1 MIKENIELRHLEDSL
16 FGVHI
21 TPVTIETVV
30 NFQHEKVAGPHRH
43 DHYLCFFLES
53 GYVSG
58 NVDFQN
64 LEVQIP
70 SLFLVLPG
78 QVHEF
83 NHAKEITGWVMA
95 FDARFVDQ
103 NARMAIEQSFAKIA
117 LIKLNET
124 ETKWFANI
132 FQLIHLAVNEANT
145 TKFQQPF
152 IQTLISAFF
161 YKTVI
166 IFHLQEDE
174 RIQAYSSRSIEIAK
188 KFHQLVKENFLV
200 LKKPGEY
207 ASRLSVTVS
216 YLNDTVKSVTG
227 FSSTWFIHHEIFRE
241 AQRLLFYTDKS
252 VKEIA
257 FQLGYEDYKYF
268 IRLFSKTVGISPANF
283 RKNNKHHDFNP

>member
-117 LIKLNET
+117 LIKLDET
-124 ETKWFANI
+124 ETNWFANI

-188 KFHQLVKENFLV
+188 KFHQLVKENFLA

-227 FSSTWFIHHEIFRE
+227 FSSTWFIQHEIFRE

-283 RKNNKHHDFNP
+283 RKNNKNHDFNP